1 MSSSQ
6 EFRLIVAGG
15 RDFTDVD
22 RIVQEVYGLMV
33 NELKDFEIVIVQGE
47 ARGADK
53 SAKIAAQRLKLKC
66 ESFPAEWDLHGKAA
80 GPIRN
85 RAMAEVADGL
95 LAFWDGESKGT
106 ANMIQVMRT
115 HGKNVRVRSY

>member
-1 MSSSQ
+1 MKPI
-6 EFRLIVAGG
+6 FKLIVAGG

-33 NELKDFEIVIVQGE
+33 KELKDFEIVIVQGE
-47 ARGADK
+47 ARGADRL
-53 SAKIAAQRLKLKC
+53 AKLAAQRLNMKC
-66 ESFPAEWDLHGKAA
+66 EGYPADWDKHQKAA

-85 RAMAEVADGL
+85 RQMAEVAHGL

-106 ANMIQVMRT
+106 ADMIRVMRT

>member
-1 MSSSQ
+1 MPKPV
-6 EFRLIVAGG
+6 FKLIVAGG

-33 NELKDFEIVIVQGE
+33 NELKDFDITIVQGE

-53 SAKIAAQRLKLKC
+53 SAKLAAQRLNLKC
-66 ESFPAEWDLHGKAA
+66 DSYPADWDKHQKAA

-85 RAMAEVADGL
+85 RQMAEIADGL

-106 ANMIQVMRT
+106 ADMIRVMRT
-115 HGKNVRVRSY
+115 HGKNVRVSNY

>member
-1 MSSSQ
+1 MGKPL
-6 EFRLIVAGG
+6 FKLIVAGG

-33 NELKDFEIVIVQGE
+33 NELKDFEIIIVQGE

-53 SAKIAAQRLKLKC
+53 SAKLAAQRLKLNC
-66 ESFPAEWDLHGKAA
+66 ESYPADWDTHGKAA

-85 RAMAEVADGL
+85 RQMAEIADGL

-115 HGKNVRVRSY
+115 HGKNVRVRNY

>member
-1 MSSSQ
+1 MKPV
-6 EFRLIVAGG
+6 FKLIVAGG

-33 NELKDFEIVIVQGE
+33 NELKDFEIVVVQGG
-47 ARGADK
+47 ARGADT
-53 SAKIAAQRLKLKC
+53 SAELAAKRLGLKWMC
-66 ESFPAEWDLHGKAA
+66 FPADWDKHGKAA

-85 RAMAEVADGL
+85 RQMADVAHGL

-106 ANMIQVMRT
+106 ADMIKVMRLRE
-115 HGKNVRVRSY
+115 KNVRVRNY

>member
-1 MSSSQ
+1 MKQ
-6 EFRLIVAGG
+6 DFNLIVAGG

-33 NELKDFEIVIVQGE
+33 NELKDFNIVIIQGE

-53 SAKIAAQRLKLKC
+53 SAKVAAQRLGLKC
-66 ESFPAEWDLHGKAA
+66 DSFPADWDAHGKAA

-85 RAMAEVADGL
+85 SAMADVAHGL

-106 ANMIQVMRT
+106 AHMIRTMRT
-115 HGKNVRVRSY
+115 RGKNVRVRSY

>member
-1 MSSSQ
+1 MSKPV
-6 EFRLIVAGG
+6 FKLIVAGG
-15 RDFTDVD
+15 RDFVDVD

-33 NELKDFEIVIVQGE
+33 NELKDFDITIVQGE

-53 SAKIAAQRLKLKC
+53 SAKVAAQRLNLKC
-66 ESFPAEWDLHGKAA
+66 EGYPADWDTHSKAA

-85 RAMAEVADGL
+85 RQMAEVADGL

-115 HGKNVRVRSY
+115 HGKNVRVRNY